1 MRWPSLLCYW
11 AAIPRGAV
19 IGDQATSDE
28 SIAVAVVRVTPLS
41 AAAANRITMNS
52 GRHDAK
58 AMLKLRDNGSLTDLG
73 AYWGRGES
81 VIVLESYQE

>member
-1 MRWPSLLCYW
+1 MRWLKLLCYW
-11 AAIPRGAV
+11 AVIPRGAI
-19 IGDQATSDE
+19 IGDPTTSDE

-41 AAAANRITMNS
+41 PAVLTITTKS
-52 GRHDAK
+52 LRHDAI